1 MKAYYES
8 QEKIAYSIYYLFYN
22 ALAQLENI
30 IGRDIIGYIGLGHT
44 CPIALATT
52 CSWRIMIMSQ
62 CGEMCL
68 HADCS
73 FS

>member
-52 CSWRIMIMSQ
+52 CSTISWQEQIS
-62 CGEMCL
+62 L
-68 HADCS
+68 
-73 FS
+73 